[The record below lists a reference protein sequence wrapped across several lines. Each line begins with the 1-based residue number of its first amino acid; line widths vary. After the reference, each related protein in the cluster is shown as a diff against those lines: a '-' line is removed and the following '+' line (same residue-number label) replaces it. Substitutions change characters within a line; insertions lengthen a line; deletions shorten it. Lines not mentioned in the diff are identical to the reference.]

1 MSQTKTGINFYIV
14 FIVLGLLMS
23 PLYAQGGNDEHA
35 KHHPGGASNT
45 PGVPGPKGKGGPMG
59 GKMKQMMEQMGV
71 PKPKDLYP
79 SLMSFPDL
87 TLEKRAE
94 IKKAANIRMQSGISL
109 LSTGVDS
116 LLKNINQ
123 PDSIQMQEAIDKVR
137 EGLSQYTSGLAAHR
151 ALTEGKSPRQ
161 VALLWFKKEMNILPL
176 ANNNEKFLGGPYF
189 HFSIIIIFLV
199 FFLFLVWMYFA
210 KMRRA
215 SELIS
220 SLSSTGAQ
228 LSDSVNVVKPKE
240 KNNVQPT
247 AKMEDDEK
255 QSNKSN
261 QTSSL
266 SSSKP
271 KFPLMRSL
279 TVPYEHWRGQLR
291 VCRIFQETPDV
302 KTFRLAAIE
311 GVALPFTY
319 FPGQFVTI
327 TADINGTSV
336 RRSYTIAS
344 TPTQLH
350 YCALTIKR
358 EEHGAMS
365 RYLHD
370 NIKEGD
376 LLDVLGPNGKFTF
389 TGEESSSIVLIA
401 GGVGITPM
409 MGVIR
414 YLTDIGWHHDIYLL
428 YCCRTTSDF
437 IYREELEQLQQR
449 HPNLYVFATMTR
461 SSGTV
466 WMGLKGRFNANLIA
480 HLVPEITKRRIH
492 VCGPNAMMD
501 AMLGFLKEL
510 KVPDSQVFTESFGPA
525 AKPIKEHVKVDEQH
539 EDSTIA
545 LPIVSFA
552 KAEKSLPIKASQTVL
567 DVAEENDIEIDY
579 SCKVGQCGL
588 CKVKLLSGVVTM
600 ECDDALSTDEKEQGY
615 ILACQAKAK
624 DNIEV
629 DV

>member
-1 MSQTKTGINFYIV
+1 MSRYKTGIGTLTLVV
-14 FIVLGLLMS
+14 FLGFLMNAA
-23 PLYAQGGNDEHA
+23 YAQGGNDEHT
-35 KHHPGGASNT
+35 KHHPGGATSNT
-45 PGVPGPKGKGGPMG
+45 SGVPGPKNKGGPMG

-87 TLEKRAE
+87 TLEKRIE
-94 IKKAANIRMQSGISL
+94 IKKTAQIRMQSGINLMSVGL
-109 LSTGVDS
+109 DE
-116 LLKNINQ
+116 LLKTTRY
-123 PDSIQMQEAIDKVR
+123 PESVQMQEAIAKVR
-137 EGLSQYTSGLAAHR
+137 EGISQYTSGVAAHR

-161 VALLWFKKEMNILPL
+161 VALLWFKKEMNLLPSVSSTD
-176 ANNNEKFLGGPYF
+176 KVLGGPYF
-189 HFSIIIIFLV
+189 HLTIIVIFLV
-199 FFLFLVWMYFA
+199 FFIFLVWMYFA

-215 SELIS
+215 SALINSLSTTNNGLNGSISPDNSSKQSSAQTDSNMHGTKSKSDNAIQES
-220 SLSSTGAQ
+220 SLT
-228 LSDSVNVVKPKE
+228 
-240 KNNVQPT
+240 T
-247 AKMEDDEK
+247 A
-255 QSNKSN
+255 
-261 QTSSL
+261 
-266 SSSKP
+266 KP

-279 TVPYEHWRGQLR
+279 TVPYEHWKGKLR

-327 TADINGTSV
+327 TADIEGTSV

-350 YCALTIKR
+350 YCGITIKR
-358 EEHGAMS
+358 EDKGAMS

-370 NIKEGD
+370 EVKEGD
-376 LLDVLGPNGKFTF
+376 LLDVMGPNGKFTF
-389 TGEESSSIVLIA
+389 TGDESSSIVLIA

-414 YLTDIGWHHDIYLL
+414 YLTDLGWHHDIYLL

-437 IYREELEQLQQR
+437 IFRDELEQLQQR
-449 HPNLYVFATMTR
+449 HPNVHVFATMTR

-492 VCGPNAMMD
+492 VCGPPTMME
-501 AMLGFLKEL
+501 AMLGFLEEL
-510 KVPDSQVFTESFGPA
+510 EVPDENVFTESFGPA
-525 AKPIKEHVKVDEQH
+525 TKPVQEQIKTSEELEH
-539 EDSTIA
+539 SAT
-545 LPIVSFA
+545 VSFKGA
-552 KAEKSLPIKASQTVL
+552 SKSLPILANQTVL
-567 DVAEENDIEIDY
+567 DVAEENGIAIDY

-588 CKVKLLSGVVTM
+588 CKIKLLSGSVTM
-600 ECDDALSTDEKEQGY
+600 ECDDALSADEKEQGY